1 MGGQQTA
8 HLIQKKTGGGGNKA
22 RNQLNDKKKK
32 CLVVDALGCG
42 EETVVKKVEVVIG

>member
-1 MGGQQTA
+1 MTPTDGCVVLLSGVTTEEEREMNEGS
-8 HLIQKKTGGGGNKA
+8 KK
-22 RNQLNDKKKK
+22 RK